1 MEDVDFQRLVAG
13 DYYVDS
19 QIEFVSIDQKWIRNV
34 FANNTCL
41 VHIDVIDVINQIDAL
56 ALTRVSWFDDP
67 NILLGL
73 MLL

>member
-34 FANNTCL
+34 LANNTCL